1 MTRQTGEPDSTQM
14 VVVWDPLVRL
24 FHWSLVVLFVAA
36 YLSGEDGAESVHL
49 PVGYLLL
56 GLIAGR
62 IVWGFVGSRYARFGS
77 FLFSPSV
84 TIDYLKEIAKGHP
97 RRYLGH
103 NPAGAVMIFLL
114 LGLLLATLI
123 SGLMVAAVIEF
134 EGPLT
139 NLLFTMDDTFAA
151 TVRALHELCVDAL
164 LPCIAAHLAGVVLAS
179 RQHRENL
186 ALAMITGKKAQEGAT
201 E

>member
-1 MTRQTGEPDSTQM
+1 MTRQTGEPDSTQT

-24 FHWSLVVLFVAA
+24 FHWSLVVLFVTA
-36 YLSGEDGAESVHL
+36 YLSGEDGAESLHL

-56 GLIAGR
+56 GLVTFR
-62 IVWGFVGSRYARFGS
+62 LVWGFVGSRYARFGS

-84 TIDYLKEIAKGHP
+84 TLDYLKEIARGHP

-103 NPAGAVMIFLL
+103 NPAGAAMIFLL
-114 LGLLLATLI
+114 LGLLVATLI

-139 NLLFTMDDTFAA
+139 NLLFTMDDSFAA
-151 TVRALHELCVDAL
+151 TVRTLHELCVDAL
-164 LPCIAAHLAGVVLAS
+164 LPCVAAHLVGVVLAS

-186 ALAMITGKKAQEGAT
+186 ALAMITGKKAQEGAI